1 MISVRANSRD
11 LRHRRGAFTLIELLL
26 VMVILAILA
35 TVVVR
40 KFGGI
45 QERARDSK
53 AKDDIAN
60 IKGALEQFK
69 IDNSRYPTTEEGL
82 QALVTKPS
90 EDLPEWKHSYIE
102 KFPLDPWQHPYT
114 YREPG
119 SNGKDYDLFSCGP
132 DGHEGGGDDIGND

>member
-1 MISVRANSRD
+1 MKSLNEIRRSRSN
-11 LRHRRGAFTLIELLL
+11 RSAFTLIELLL

-40 KFGGI
+40 KFGDI
-45 QERARDSK
+45 QGKAREAK

-60 IKGALEQFK
+60 LKGALEQFK
-69 IDNSRYPTTEEGL
+69 IDNSSYPTSEMGL

-90 EDLPEWKHSYIE
+90 EDLPEWKHPYIE
-102 KFPLDPWQHPYT
+102 KFPMDPWQHPYV

>member
-1 MISVRANSRD
+1 MTSLQMTRRLRSRSK
-11 LRHRRGAFTLIELLL
+11 AFTLIELLL

-40 KFGGI
+40 KFSGI
-45 QERARDSK
+45 QEKARDSK

-69 IDNSRYPTTEEGL
+69 IDNSRYPTSEEGL

-90 EDLPEWKHSYIE
+90 ADLPEWKHSYIE

>member
-1 MISVRANSRD
+1 MSSLLTVKKTASR
-11 LRHRRGAFTLIELLL
+11 RSAFTLIELLL

-60 IKGALEQFK
+60 IKGALEQYK
-69 IDNSRYPTTEEGL
+69 IDNSTYPTTEQGL

-90 EDLPEWKHSYIE
+90 EDLPEWKHAYIE
-102 KFPLDPWQHPYT
+102 KFPLDPWQHPYI

-119 SNGKDYDLFSCGP
+119 SNGKDYDLFSAGP

>member
-1 MISVRANSRD
+1 MRNASTRIKNRPRQS
-11 LRHRRGAFTLIELLL
+11 AFTLIELLL

-60 IKGALEQFK
+60 IKGALEQYK
-69 IDNSRYPTTEEGL
+69 IDNATYPTTEQGL

-90 EDLPEWKHSYIE
+90 EDLPEWKHAYIE
-102 KFPLDPWQHPYT
+102 KYPVDPWQHPYV
-114 YREPG
+114 YRQPG
-119 SNGKDYDLFSCGP
+119 SNGKDYDLFSDGP